1 MSITRFPFC
10 NYINQFIHEVEIII
24 TKRNIYILLWNIL
37 SSNRMIDKLNLY
49 PFFLYFDSFQ
59 SFIFYGL
66 TFNAQEIWHKGGY
79 LPFDSLTVWISPT
92 AGLVLA
98 FGNPL
103 TSQGDH
109 HPPSL
114 VAISYPLSPCGNFI
128 TACLVYDIIEMT
140 LIINV

>member
-66 TFNAQEIWHKGGY
+66 TFIAQEIWQKVGY
-79 LPFDSLTVWISPT
+79 LPFDSLTVRISPT

-109 HPPSL
+109 TLQHHPPTHTL

-128 TACLVYDIIEMT
+128 LRVY
-140 LIINV
+140 